1 MEHREKKKNGGGG
14 EYSRHVGQNQN
25 LNLCNWSPRKR
36 GNENEK
42 EATLQLKGRDHQTG
56 QKSSTQP
63 HLPAADNAEAEVKA
77 GKAHARTQMVASRRL
92 KSSANEHGNTRVKT
106 TGLALHTNRGTKSNK
121 KMEKS

>member
-1 MEHREKKKNGGGG
+1 MGGRGQR

-56 QKSSTQP
+56 QKSDTQP
-63 HLPAADNAEAEVKA
+63 HLPVADDAEAEVKT
-77 GKAHARTQMVASRRL
+77 GKVHARTEGGQEEAEV
-92 KSSANEHGNTRVKT
+92 N
-106 TGLALHTNRGTKSNK
+106 ALTHSEPMSMGIR
-121 KMEKS
+121 M